1 MIGRPPR
8 SHPRSWGRDLHAPS
22 STHLSHSLNVTS
34 RRPTAKFLAMV
45 TRCIG
50 FSYSDE
56 DPIANEPAGTT
67 AISGQS
73 GQSRKTSPNL
83 DSDRGGGVAT
93 VGELLDVV

>member
-1 MIGRPPR
+1 
-8 SHPRSWGRDLHAPS
+8 
-22 STHLSHSLNVTS
+22 
-34 RRPTAKFLAMV
+34 MV

-93 VGELLDVV
+93 VGELLDVVEVPGDGGDGWGGGDGAGVITAELDGLK